1 MKARTIA
8 LAAAFALA
16 SALPALAADK
26 VKIGYVTTLSK
37 GPAAIGKQMQDAVEL
52 ALDHLGKK
60 MGGLPVE
67 IVYVDDEFD
76 PEVGKLRSEELVK
89 KDKVDFV
96 SGFIWSNVLLQAR
109 QPIFKANTFLISS
122 NAGPHELAGKEC
134 SPWFFSTSWQN
145 DQMPEAM
152 GKYMTDAGIK
162 RVYILSPN
170 YPAGRDMAAGFK
182 RTYKG
187 EIVGETLTPWPQH
200 ADWSA
205 EFAKIRATEPKPDA
219 VFVFYPGGAGVNFVK
234 QYAQSGLKEQIPLY
248 NVFTTDST
256 TLKAQGDAALGLLS
270 TMSWGPDLQN
280 DANKRFVA
288 DFKKK
293 YGYIPSF
300 YAAQAYDSIMLIA
313 SAVKAVNGK
322 IEDKDAVRKA
332 LKASDFA
339 SVRGQVKFNNNH
351 YPIENF
357 YIQEVVK
364 DADGNYDTRI
374 KGTVLLAHA
383 DAYGAKECKMK

>member
-1 MKARTIA
+1 
-8 LAAAFALA
+8 
-16 SALPALAADK
+16 
-26 VKIGYVTTLSK
+26 
-37 GPAAIGKQMQDAVEL
+37 
-52 ALDHLGKK
+52 
-60 MGGLPVE
+60 
-67 IVYVDDEFD
+67 
-76 PEVGKLRSEELVK
+76 
-89 KDKVDFV
+89 
-96 SGFIWSNVLLQAR
+96 
-109 QPIFKANTFLISS
+109 
-122 NAGPHELAGKEC
+122 
-134 SPWFFSTSWQN
+134 
-145 DQMPEAM
+145 
-152 GKYMTDAGIK
+152 YMTDAGIK
-162 RVYILSPN
+162 RVFVLSPN
-170 YPAGRDMAAGFK
+170 YPAGRDMVAGFK
-182 RTYKG
+182 RYFKG
-187 EIVGETLTPWPQH
+187 EIVGEILTPWPQH

-205 EFAKIRATEPKPDA
+205 EFAKIRATQPKPDA

-234 QYAQSGLKEQIPLY
+234 QYAQSGLKETIPLY

-322 IEDKDAVRKA
+322 IEDKEAVRKA

-351 YPIENF
+351 FPIENF